1 MKLITKNKA
10 VILAF
15 LILAILIFYSYKIEK
30 NKRDKFETL
39 NRNIASLAETTPSRI
54 NQSVVTLPEGNILIG
69 LKDGYATYTPLSK
82 GKGEV
87 KIFDSL
93 VKTHMLRGVYKETS
107 PRLDALVPMSVT
119 GDSYDNGS
127 LYIVLFQDRGNAA
140 IEKSHARLGGIDVS
154 VESIITLPTDGKIDK
169 EEYQV
174 SIKYLQKGIEKE
186 LIIPVIDGR
195 FYPDGATSR

>member
-39 NRNIASLAETTPSRI
+39 NRNIASLAETTSSRI

-69 LKDGYATYTPLSK
+69 LKNGYATYTPLSK

-87 KIFDSL
+87 EIFDSL